1 VCGIAGFVNRDR
13 SRPAD
18 ADVLRA
24 MTHAIHH
31 RGPDEDGFLLDGEA
45 GLGMRRLSI
54 LDVAGGTQPIYNEDR
69 SVGVVYNGEIYNFQ
83 ELREDLIAR
92 GHTFRTRSDTEV
104 IVHQYEEDGPDCLNR
119 FNGMFGLAIWD
130 LRRRRLMLGRDRLGI
145 KPLHY
150 MEGAGSLV
158 FGSELKSL
166 LQHPDATRELDPIS
180 VSRYLTHECVPA
192 PRSIFRGIRKL
203 PPGHR
208 LIWEDGRASVEEWW
222 RIRFDGTAAPKRPRE
237 ALEELERLLS
247 AAVERR
253 LVSDV
258 PLGGFLSGGIDSS
271 TIVAFMQRHASVPV
285 KTFSIGFQEESFDES
300 NHARTVAKHLGTE
313 HHERVFSPEDMI
325 DLVPRLAEFLDEPL
339 GDGSVLPTFLLSA
352 FTREQVTVSL
362 SGDGGDELFAGYP
375 TYFAHRAASLYER
388 VPRLLRRGLVAPLV
402 RRLPVSTRNFSFDFA
417 AKRFISGDGMSPLER
432 HLVWMGSFSGDSKR
446 AVLSGDMNRLL
457 ADDDEFADARA
468 LWEGCDAPD
477 DLTRVLH
484 QDMRV
489 YMQDDILTKVD
500 RTSMAHSLEV
510 RVPLLDHTVVEF
522 VTSLPISW
530 KLKGWTTKYL
540 LKQLALRYLPE
551 QIVTRKKK
559 GFGVPIAAWIRGPL
573 RELVQDLLSPD
584 RIRSGG
590 VFEPATVTRL
600 LEEHLSGRFDHRKTL
615 FTLLV
620 FELWRERWMAP
631 PTKATFTAAVRPA

>member
-1 VCGIAGFVNRDR
+1 
-13 SRPAD
+13 
-18 ADVLRA
+18 
-24 MTHAIHH
+24 MTRVIHH

-83 ELREDLIAR
+83 ELREDLISR

-104 IVHQYEEDGPDCLNR
+104 IVHQYEEDGPGCLRR

-130 LRRRRLMLGRDRLGI
+130 LPRRRLVLGRDRLGI

-150 MEGAGSLV
+150 LEGPGGLV
-158 FGSELKSL
+158 FGSEIRSL
-166 LQHPDATRELDPIS
+166 LEHPSATRELDP
-180 VSRYLTHECVPA
+180 VALSRYLTHECVPA
-192 PRSIFRGIRKL
+192 PRSIFRDIRKL

-208 LIWEDGRASVEEWW
+208 LIWENGAVSVEPWW
-222 RIRFDGTAAPKRPRE
+222 RIRFRGGDAPSHPRE

-253 LVSDV
+253 LMSDV
-258 PLGGFLSGGIDSS
+258 PLGAFLSGGIDSS
-271 TIVAFMQRHASVPV
+271 TVVAFMQRHASKPV
-285 KTFSIGFQEESFDES
+285 KTFSIGFEEESFDES
-300 NHARTVAKHLGTE
+300 THARTVAKHLGTE
-313 HHERVFSPEDMI
+313 HHERIFSPRDMI
-325 DLVPRLAEFLDEPL
+325 DLVPRLADFLDEPL

-375 TYFAHRAASLYER
+375 TYLAHRAANLYDR
-388 VPRLLRRGLVAPLV
+388 VPKLLRRAVVAPLV
-402 RRLPVSTRNFSFDFA
+402 RRLPASARNFSFDFA
-417 AKRFISGDGMSPLER
+417 AKRFISGDGLSPLER
-432 HLVWMGSFSGDSKR
+432 HLVWMGSFSGDAKR
-446 AVLSGDMNRLL
+446 DVLSDDLNRAL
-457 ADDDEFADARA
+457 ADDDEFADARR

-477 DLTRVLH
+477 DLSRVLH

-500 RTSMAHSLEV
+500 RASMAHSLEV

-522 VTSLPISW
+522 VTSLPTTW
-530 KLKGWTTKYL
+530 KLRGWTTKYL
-540 LKQLALRYLPE
+540 LKQLALRYLP
-551 QIVTRKKK
+551 QHIVTRKKK

-573 RELVQDLLSPD
+573 RELVQDLFSPD
-584 RIRSGG
+584 RIRRGG
-590 VFEPATVTRL
+590 VFKPSTVTRL
-600 LEEHLSGRFDHRKTL
+600 LQEHLSGRFDHRKAL

-620 FELWRERWMAP
+620 FELWRERWMQRPATAP
-631 PTKATFTAAVRPA
+631 AVRATVPTV